1 MICMSFLILAVYAIG
16 FVCALDALDGSF
28 CNLIFFAQFGDLA
41 SQRHALVCQ
50 FRRCFLSAHLLD
62 DLGTLCS
69 KVFYLPGQALAV
81 VYDCLQRRELVFVNK
96 GVFGKNFLG
105 ILPDTLQLRAVDV
118 RLLFLGQDTQ
128 LITVVQIQ
136 AMHLGFSKEYLEEN
150 LENTFSRIAILGAI
164 SFRRVLTGRVLQLI
178 QPWSV

>member
-81 VYDCLQRRELVFVNK
+81 INDCLQGCKAVVFYK
-96 GVFGKNFLG
+96 GVFCKDSL
-105 ILPDTLQLRAVDV
+105 
-118 RLLFLGQDTQ
+118 
-128 LITVVQIQ
+128 
-136 AMHLGFSKEYLEEN
+136 
-150 LENTFSRIAILGAI
+150 
-164 SFRRVLTGRVLQLI
+164 
-178 QPWSV
+178 SVFPNAL